1 MVTFMAK
8 RNVYLSG
15 TDLEIWDSIP
25 VVERKDIIKNALRSY
40 RESESVFDAESAREK
55 LENLEKERLFWDRM
69 GGLVE
74 EKEDE
79 LGFATSELKEKLNQ
93 FENTSMD
100 TSPFTLPS
108 VNAQD
113 FWDVFMEWAKLHLD
127 EDMAFD
133 IPSPTIDDAY
143 RIEDIVDG
151 KVMVR
156 RIHSK
161 SSKPS
166 TFTKATI
173 ERAISRLN
181 KAGGSQ
187 IRVGKFMPVLAQ
199 ECTVVA
205 IHPNLEIKDG
215 WIVYNEVSA

>member
-1 MVTFMAK
+1 
-8 RNVYLSG
+8 
-15 TDLEIWDSIP
+15 
-25 VVERKDIIKNALRSY
+25 
-40 RESESVFDAESAREK
+40 
-55 LENLEKERLFWDRM
+55 
-69 GGLVE
+69 
-74 EKEDE
+74 
-79 LGFATSELKEKLNQ
+79 
-93 FENTSMD
+93 
-100 TSPFTLPS
+100 
-108 VNAQD
+108 
-113 FWDVFMEWAKLHLD
+113 MEWAKLHLD